1 MPLKTHHMWQETH
14 TCYMQYHKWQEIK
27 GGVIYIFL
35 FFVNDIFFSRDVLYI
50 KCCQGCMASP
60 LSTTCSFLLD
70 PEHNRSKETF
80 MQDALCNSRA
90 PVPGDGPR
98 YILVVCHEFM
108 SYIHSYTK
116 FGDLHLCN
124 THIFTRIKF
133 CPHRSAYKMHINLQY
148 I

>member
-1 MPLKTHHMWQETH
+1 MPNFLGRDATENTSHVARNSYLLHAVSQVARNQGW
-14 TCYMQYHKWQEIK
+14 CY
-27 GGVIYIFL
+27 IYFS
-35 FFVNDIFFSRDVLYI
+35 FFCERYIFSRDVLYI

-90 PVPGDGPR
+90 PRPGDGPR

-116 FGDLHLCN
+116 FGDLHLTC
-124 THIFTRIKF
+124 FVFVYMMRIYGD
-133 CPHRSAYKMHINLQY
+133 SACG
-148 I
+148 